1 MSAMIK
7 HRQNGF
13 TIIELMIAVAIG
25 LVITIAV
32 TYAYLSGLGTQQAQ
46 TSLSRAQESSR
57 FAFDLLG
64 SSFRKAGYK
73 NPAAPGSAFC
83 DGTKPPAAAGICDS
97 PTTTPRLVV
106 LNDPSTID
114 PTATNLV
121 GTTINISNNS
131 DVIRVRYYGEGL
143 TINPFTAD
151 GTVTDCLGNAVA
163 ANAFVEDT
171 FFVAPDAGN
180 DGEPTL
186 FCYSSNA
193 PASGNVA
200 LIPGVEDMQILY
212 GEDNMSD
219 DCYGIVDR
227 YVPGSVVTDVNNV
240 RSIMLSIVTR
250 TKETTA
256 VDRSARTFNHF
267 GTTIKTYAAD
277 GRTRQLNSTTIALR
291 NLCPV

>member
-1 MSAMIK
+1 MNAMIN

-25 LVITIAV
+25 LIITIAV
-32 TYAYLSGLGTQQAQ
+32 TNAYLSGLGTQQAQ
-46 TSLSRAQESSR
+46 SGRSRAQESSR

-73 NPAAPGSAFC
+73 NPAAPGNAFC
-83 DGTKPPAAAGICDS
+83 EGTKPPAAAGVCDS
-97 PTTTPRLVV
+97 PTTTPRLVL
-106 LNDPSTID
+106 LNDPSTIN
-114 PTATNLV
+114 PSAANLV
-121 GTTINISNNS
+121 GTTVSISNNS

-143 TINPFTAD
+143 TATD
-151 GTVTDCLGNAVA
+151 GTITDCLGNPVA
-163 ANAFVEDT
+163 ANVLVEDT
-171 FFVAPDAGN
+171 FYVAPDANN
-180 DGEPTL
+180 DSEPTL
-186 FCYSSNA
+186 FCYTSNA

-212 GEDNMSD
+212 GEDNASD

-227 YVPGSVVTDVNNV
+227 YVPGSVVTNVNNV
-240 RSIMLSIVTR
+240 RSVMLSIVTR

-256 VDRSARTFNHF
+256 INRSAQAFSHF
-267 GTTIKTYAAD
+267 GTTSKTYPAD
-277 GRTRQLNSTTIALR
+277 GRARQLTSTTVALR